1 MDRSKMKQG
10 SAPAGAAAAG
20 TPQRV
25 TRVLSAATSSKVL
38 GDDHARTS
46 FYKGYRTAADTTCNF
61 SSARRDG
68 TMLKF
73 LVAIASLAIVGVQA
87 GSSEIWPAADVLQ
100 RRSRLEMLF
109 PNAVQYRFHVTKRL
123 LYSPLLIPAAGSWH
137 LSVHARARRTS
148 TRTHAPPPAHTPA
161 RGHAPS
167 CTRSTARVSCLVDQ
181 RPRLSDFLSVAERD
195 WLPLSIVLRSATSRS
210 RSSRGGS
217 LCQTRCRQ

>member
-10 SAPAGAAAAG
+10 SVPAGAAAAG

-46 FYKGYRTAADTTCNF
+46 FYEGYRTAADTTCSF

-68 TMLKF
+68 TMLKY

-87 GSSEIWPAADVLQ
+87 GSSELWPAADVLQ

-137 LSVHARARRTS
+137 LSVHARARRT
-148 TRTHAPPPAHTPA
+148 RTHAPPPAHTPA
-161 RGHAPS
+161 RGHAQS

-181 RPRLSDFLSVAERD
+181 RPRLSGFLSVAERD
-195 WLPLSIVLRSATSRS
+195 WLSLSIVLRSATSRS
-210 RSSRGGS
+210 RSSREGS
-217 LCQTRCRQ
+217 LRQTRCRQ